1 MIIMDVMEILK
12 AYAEE
17 IDVVIDDSL
26 SKLEP
31 ESLYESSEYLI
42 KAGGKKFRPALT
54 LLSCQAVGGKPE
66 KALKAAAAIELTHTF
81 SLIHDDIM
89 DNDDTRRGKP
99 AVHKVWGEPLA
110 ILAGDSLFAKSFELL
125 SQSAEDNIAYERVVD
140 ALQVLTN
147 SCINICEGQALD
159 MAFEDTFNVTKDEYM
174 NMIYKKTGDLI
185 TASTTIGAIMGG
197 ASSNEIQALR
207 TYGKQIGLAFQIQ
220 DDYIDLTG
228 DESIGKPVGS
238 DLVEG
243 KKTLMVVYA
252 LEKANK
258 EDHDR
263 LVELLEAND
272 ESIIPEAMEILEKYG
287 AINYAR
293 SKAYDCV
300 IESKQA
306 LSILPDSDAKDAL
319 FKLADFV
326 FTRKS

>member
-1 MIIMDVMEILK
+1 MEILK

-238 DLVEG
+238 DLVKG

>member
-1 MIIMDVMEILK
+1 MDVMEILK

-263 LVELLEAND
+263 LVELFEAND

>member
-1 MIIMDVMEILK
+1 MEILK

-159 MAFEDTFNVTKDEYM
+159 MTFEDTFNVTKDEYM

-228 DESIGKPVGS
+228 DESIGKPVGR

>member
-1 MIIMDVMEILK
+1 MDVMEILK

-89 DNDDTRRGKP
+89 DNDDSRRGKP

>member
-1 MIIMDVMEILK
+1 MDVMEILK

-42 KAGGKKFRPALT
+42 KTGGKKFRPALT